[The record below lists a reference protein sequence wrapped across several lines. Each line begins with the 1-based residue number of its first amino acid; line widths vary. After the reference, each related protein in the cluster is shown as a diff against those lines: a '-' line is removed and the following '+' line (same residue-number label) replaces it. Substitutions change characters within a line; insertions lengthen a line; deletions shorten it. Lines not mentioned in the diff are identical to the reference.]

1 MYKLI
6 GVLCI
11 LAGCAGW
18 GSAKASQEKD
28 RVRHLRTLFH
38 ILGQMRS
45 EISYGK
51 HTLPEICLLL
61 AELNDGC
68 YYSCFS
74 RIYELTGEENGG
86 DFPEVWETEIGA
98 CLEGLPLREDE
109 RETMAGLP
117 RTLSFQEA
125 GSQSER
131 IGQAETF
138 LEDRYRQAE
147 ETYEN
152 RSKMIR
158 SVSILTGLLL
168 SILLL

>member
-18 GSAKASQEKD
+18 GSARAGQEKD
-28 RVRHLRTLFH
+28 RVGHLRTLFH

-61 AELNDGC
+61 AELNDGR
-68 YYSCFS
+68 YHSCFA
-74 RIYELTGEENGG
+74 RIYEQTGEENGG
-86 DFPEVWETEIGA
+86 NFSEVWETQMLI
-98 CLEGLPLREDE
+98 CLEGLPLKEDE
-109 RETMAGLP
+109 REAVVKLP
-117 RTLSFQEA
+117 AMLSFQEE
-125 GSQSER
+125 GGQSGR
-131 IGQAETF
+131 IGQTEAF
-138 LEDRYRQAE
+138 LESRYRQAE
-147 ETYEN
+147 EAYEN

-158 SVSILTGLLL
+158 SVSVLTGLLL

>member
-6 GVLCI
+6 GVFCI
-11 LAGCAGW
+11 LAGCIGW
-18 GSAKASQEKD
+18 GSAKVGQEKD
-28 RVRHLRTLFH
+28 RVGHLRTLFH

-61 AELNDGC
+61 AELNDER
-68 YYSCFS
+68 YHLCFAK
-74 RIYELTGEENGG
+74 IYEQTGKENGK
-86 DFPEVWETEIGA
+86 DFSEVWEMQMRA
-98 CLEGLPLREDE
+98 CLEELPLREDE
-109 RETMAGLP
+109 REMVVRLP
-117 RTLSFQEA
+117 KTLNFQEERA
-125 GSQSER
+125 PSER
-131 IGQAETF
+131 IGQTESF
-138 LEDRYRQAE
+138 LEGRYRQAE
-147 ETYEN
+147 ESYEN